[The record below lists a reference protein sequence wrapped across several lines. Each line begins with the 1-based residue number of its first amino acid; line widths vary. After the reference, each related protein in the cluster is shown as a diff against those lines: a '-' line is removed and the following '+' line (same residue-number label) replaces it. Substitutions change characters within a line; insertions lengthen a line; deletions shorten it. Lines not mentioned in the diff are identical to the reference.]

1 MSSIVNWAKL
11 FGTYAIIKE
20 PDKKK
25 PLFDKNDGTRIREV
39 AEESA
44 KCMWYD
50 PNTGKFSEPEFP
62 LKCLLPANS
71 LPDIQT
77 FLDT

>member
-25 PLFDKNDGTRIREV
+25 PLFDKNDGTEYAKWLKNLLNVCGMTRILV
-39 AEESA
+39 
-44 KCMWYD
+44 
-50 PNTGKFSEPEFP
+50 NFQN
-62 LKCLLPANS
+62 LNS
-71 LPDIQT
+71 R
-77 FLDT
+77 